1 MPALSDR
8 HHGVTSIEST
18 EGVRAIDEIASN
30 IIGVIVT
37 GEDSDDKTFPMDTP
51 IFSTSARALASKAG
65 DKGTIG
71 SVLDGI
77 TDQADSPIIV
87 VRVPASDTEAE
98 QTASVIG
105 TNTNGRLTGLK
116 ALAAASQFVG
126 FDPKIIGAPA
136 LDSQG
141 VAAELATV
149 ADLTMG
155 FAYAKAHGESLTEL
169 AAYRDNFGQRELM
182 LIDNEFTRISEI
194 TGTAEAAKTIAIALG
209 LRSKIDQQIGWHKT
223 LSNVV
228 VNGVTGIQ
236 TPRTFS
242 LTNKNTDANFLNN
255 NEITTL
261 IRQEGFRFW
270 GNRTCASDP
279 MFAFES
285 SVRTAQIIRQTI
297 AEAQLWAIDRP
308 MLPALIADVLLS
320 INNKLAKYVRQGRLL
335 GARVFIQSEDNLP
348 SDIMNGQVQIG
359 YEFTAV
365 PPLENLVIEQ
375 RVTSTFAVNLVNR
388 MVEFASQI
396 RPVTV

>member
-1 MPALSDR
+1 MAALTDR
-8 HHGVTSIEST
+8 HHGVTSLEKT
-18 EGVRAIDEIASN
+18 EGVRAIDDIASN

-182 LIDNEFTRISEI
+182 LIDGEFTRISEI
-194 TGTAEAAKTIAIALG
+194 TGTAEDAKTIAIALG

-261 IRQEGFRFW
+261 IRQEGFRL
-270 GNRTCASDP
+270 GQP
-279 MFAFES
+279 HL
-285 SVRTAQIIRQTI
+285 RQ
-297 AEAQLWAIDRP
+297 
-308 MLPALIADVLLS
+308 
-320 INNKLAKYVRQGRLL
+320 
-335 GARVFIQSEDNLP
+335 
-348 SDIMNGQVQIG
+348 
-359 YEFTAV
+359 
-365 PPLENLVIEQ
+365 
-375 RVTSTFAVNLVNR
+375 
-388 MVEFASQI
+388 
-396 RPVTV
+396 